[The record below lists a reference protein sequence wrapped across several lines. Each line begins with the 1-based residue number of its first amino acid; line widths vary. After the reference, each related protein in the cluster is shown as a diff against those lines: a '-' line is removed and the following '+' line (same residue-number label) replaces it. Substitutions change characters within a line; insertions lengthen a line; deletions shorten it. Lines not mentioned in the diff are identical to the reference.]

1 SSLGWFIRS
10 WRGWLRLVKI
20 LVVYAS
26 TRPEAV
32 AAAKKVENFLQTK
45 TSQYSVLSLSEFD
58 EKHPTLG
65 GEIVMVLGGDGT
77 MLRVARRI
85 SSPDV
90 KLFGVNFGRAGFLST
105 VEPAELEEACKR
117 ITDEDYYVEKVMRL
131 SIYADGEFLADAL
144 NEAYVSSRKPGK
156 IIEYRLLQ
164 REQLASDVADGVI
177 LATPVGSTAYAFST
191 GGPIVDERLE
201 SVVVAPMASMTNL
214 RPMVLSIELPV
225 TVFVVKGEAQ
235 VMVDGHTTKLLQEGK
250 VVVEKS
256 PRSLSFISF
265 DERRLFSR
273 RLRKRLYGRP

>member
-1 SSLGWFIRS
+1 VVLE
-10 WRGWLRLVKI
+10 GWLQLVRV
-20 LVVYAS
+20 LVVYAA
-26 TRPEAV
+26 TRPEA
-32 AAAKKVENFLQTK
+32 AAAARKVANILQNQA
-45 TSQYSVLSLSEFD
+45 SHCRVLSLGEFD
-58 EKHPTLG
+58 ERHQGLG
-65 GEIVMVLGGDGT
+65 EDVVMVLGGDGT

-90 KLFGVNFGRAGFLST
+90 RIFGVNFGRAGFLST
-105 VEPAELEEACKR
+105 VEPPELEETCKR
-117 ITDEDYYVEKVMRL
+117 ITTGDYYVEKVMRL

-144 NEAYVSSRKPGK
+144 NEAYVSSTKPGK

-201 SVVVAPMASMTNL
+201 SMVVAPMASMTNL
-214 RPMVLSIELPV
+214 RTMVLSIETPV
-225 TVFVVKGEAQ
+225 TVAVVKGEAQ
-235 VMVDGHTTKLLQEGK
+235 VMVDGHTTRTLKEGK
-250 VVVEKS
+250 VTVEKS